1 MATDGPARTTAS
13 DAPRRTSLARLYG
26 NPTMLAL
33 LALGF
38 AGGLPN
44 VMITDVAKAWTS
56 AAGWDV
62 AAIAAL
68 GFWTFPYAL
77 KFLWAPLV
85 DAVPV
90 PILGRLGLR
99 RGWLL
104 LTQVGVLA
112 GLVTMCL
119 LGPDRPGAFV
129 AAVAVVA
136 FLSATQDTVADAF
149 RTETLTDEELGAGAS
164 TFVTG
169 YRIAFVALGAGILA
183 SADAIG
189 WRVAALVGSVAMV
202 LGIVATLRAREPAIA
217 RTRPGLRD
225 SIVQPVA
232 AFWRSWG
239 VAFLAL
245 VPFVLLFKLPDQLA
259 NGITTPLLMKG
270 LGYSAAS
277 IGWIRQAFGIG
288 MTILGAG
295 VGGWMVARLGV
306 VRCLW
311 IFGVAH
317 CLSIGGFLA
326 LAVSYGATVH
336 AAPAAPPPTW
346 ALVPAIG
353 IENFVIGLVTS
364 GFVAFLMGACDRRY
378 TATQYALLT
387 ALMAAGNALAQ
398 WASGALAA
406 ALDYPTFLVAAM
418 LAGVPGV
425 LLIPFVSG
433 KRAAA
438 DC

>member
-1 MATDGPARTTAS
+1 MATDRPAPARTS
-13 DAPRRTSLARLYG
+13 FLRLYG

-56 AAGWDV
+56 ASGWDV
-62 AAIAAL
+62 AAIGAL

-90 PILGRLGLR
+90 PVLGRLGLR

-104 LTQVGVLA
+104 LTQVGVLG
-112 GLVTMCL
+112 GLVAMCAI
-119 LGPDRPGAFV
+119 GPSSPGAFV
-129 AAVAVVA
+129 AAVAAVA
-136 FLSATQDTVADAF
+136 VLSATQDTVADAF
-149 RTETLTDEELGAGAS
+149 RTESLDDDELGAGAS
-164 TFVTG
+164 AFVTG

-183 SADAIG
+183 SADTIG
-189 WRVAALVGSVAMV
+189 WRAAALAGAAAMV
-202 LGIVATLRAREPAIA
+202 LGIVATLRSKEPAIA
-217 RTRPGLRD
+217 RVRPGLRD
-225 SIVQPVA
+225 SVVQPVA

-239 VAFLAL
+239 VSFLAL

-288 MTILGAG
+288 MTIAGAA
-295 VGGWMVARLGV
+295 VGGWLVARVGL

-311 IFGVAH
+311 AFGVAH
-317 CLSIGGFLA
+317 CVSIGGFLA
-326 LAVSYGATVH
+326 LAVAYGATVH
-336 AAPAAPPPTW
+336 ATPAAPPPAW

-364 GFVAFLMGACDRRY
+364 GFVAFLMGACDRRF

-387 ALMAAGNALAQ
+387 ALMAAGNAFAQ

-406 ALDYPTFLVAAM
+406 ALDYPTFLVVAM
-418 LAGVPGV
+418 LAGIPGV
-425 LLIPFVSG
+425 ALIPLVSG
-433 KRAAA
+433 KRAPA